1 MKGEIMK
8 RNNLFWG
15 IFFIIAAIAVIAGK
29 LGYFTGFN
37 IYSIALTILLVPVI
51 IQSIENSNFG
61 GILFPLAIIG
71 IIYAKPLGIESI
83 TPWPLL
89 LTALLASIGL
99 SMIFGNSRCH
109 RGRCGGKILD
119 DENFDTIV
127 NSEDNSIVD
136 YSVKF
141 GSSIK
146 YVNSKDLQKANL
158 GCSFGA
164 LKVYFDNTSLNENGA
179 EICLDI
185 SFAGVELYIPKTWK
199 TVNEVNVNL
208 ADVEEVNSKVESNGP
223 IVRITGK
230 INLGGVQIIY
240 V

>member
-15 IFFIIAAIAVIAGK
+15 FFFIVAAISVLAGK
-29 LGYFTGFN
+29 LGYLAGIN
-37 IYSIALTILLVPVI
+37 VYSIALTILLVPII
-51 IQSIENSNFG
+51 IQSIIRANFG
-61 GILFPLAIIG
+61 GILFPLAILG
-71 IIYAKPLGIESI
+71 IIFAKPLGIENL

-99 SMIFGNSRCH
+99 SMIFGRTRCN
-109 RGRCGGKILD
+109 GRKCGDKILD
-119 DENFDTIV
+119 NENFDTIV
-127 NSEDNSIVD
+127 NAEDDSIVD

-164 LKVYFDNTSLNENGA
+164 LKVYFDNTTLSENGA

-199 TVNEVNVNL
+199 TVNEVNINL

-223 IVRITGK
+223 AVRITGR